1 MAFTKEEANASDS
14 IKYQV
19 AHIYLGKCH
28 VCGQTEYMPVIC
40 QMCFV
45 CEMRI
50 SMLWS
55 PKCLSFVKDVLSKN
69 ST

>member
-1 MAFTKEEANASDS
+1 MAFTEEEANVSDS

-40 QMCFV
+40 QMCFA

-50 SMLWS
+50 SMLSS
-55 PKCLSFVKDVLSKN
+55 PKRLRAL
-69 ST
+69 